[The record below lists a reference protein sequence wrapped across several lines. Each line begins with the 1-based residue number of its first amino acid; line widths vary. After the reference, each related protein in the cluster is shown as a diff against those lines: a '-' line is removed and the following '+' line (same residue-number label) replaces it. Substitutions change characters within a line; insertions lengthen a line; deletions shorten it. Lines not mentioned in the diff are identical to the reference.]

1 MKTTPDLDLDEAK
14 SLQMKSCYIKKKG
27 NSCYCKHK
35 RVQNQT
41 KYILEGYKKCL
52 KISEFKIEV
61 NYFLACNKHEI
72 PMVKQKSSFAYIWW

>member
-1 MKTTPDLDLDEAK
+1 MRQKVFYKRNLVTI
-14 SLQMKSCYIKKKG
+14 IKRETG

-41 KYILEGYKKCL
+41 KYNLEGYKKCL

-61 NYFLACNKHEI
+61 NYFLTCNKHEI
-72 PMVKQKSSFAYIWW
+72 SMLKQKSSFAYI